1 MNWKISK
8 GLVALLFAGLAHYTN
23 QVQAAECTES
33 NAVLTPDSRAVFA
46 GAQIK
51 LTYSATRNS
60 CTSAGSYSVPILIG
74 AGTGQEAGKCGGV
87 RTKEAASCSG
97 TVTAPAGFT
106 GPLVLTVGDTLTEVI
121 VQAAIAQPTARDIE
135 ISVAEDQP
143 AIVPLTLG
151 GEGVTAEQFE
161 VLDTPDSAIG
171 QVKVEGSTLTFT
183 QVPGWSGIV
192 ALQYRGRD
200 QHGTYSNKA
209 TIRIITTGRN
219 DPPVVIAQPVIMTED
234 AQMTFEPTVQDPD
247 AVDIYR
253 LVIEAQGKGV
263 AGEVLADG
271 HRIKLTPKPDFYGQ
285 DVLRISAVD
294 VAGAKSAVVDI
305 PITVQGV
312 NDAPVAQPISIVT
325 DEDTPG
331 RAKIVFTDP
340 DGDGPYQFVVSG
352 QPGASIGGC
361 GLDGD
366 SVVFTPAPDWNG
378 KTTCQVAV
386 IDAGSAASAPVPV
399 SITVTPVAD
408 KPVVESKT
416 VTLNQGATSSFTLQV
431 SDVDANDTA
440 TLRAVSAADPAF
452 GSVSFTGTT
461 AKVSLNATFVGTRE
475 IRYVAK
481 DSFGLDSDEGVILVR
496 VLPVAQAPVVDAASA
511 KTAME
516 TPVTVELTA
525 TDPNHDA
532 PLTFAIQ
539 QPVAAAAGTVSLAG
553 SLLTFKPATGYLGTA
568 SAKVTATDPGGLVS
582 AAQTIAFEVV
592 GDQVIGT
599 DPDNPDSHTVVIVQ
613 QPDPSVGKIT
623 TEGLRVRFVPVDG
636 YVGTATFKYKLRDAA
651 GAESAIKDGAIQV
664 DKTNYAPSAAN
675 AALVANEGQA
685 SAPVTPEVVDKNL
698 YDAGK
703 HTFAVPIQ
711 EMRGTAEVVNNQL
724 VYHAPFGSKGTTS
737 FKFIARDPAGAE
749 VVGTATVTVRGRNVG
764 PTRVG
769 LSLVTEEGVEVS
781 GTPTVVDPN
790 PGDTFTFAVPATSAG
805 GTVKVLN
812 GQVVYMPKPGWTGTE
827 SFPITATDAG
837 GESGKGTVT
846 VVVKPRNLAPES
858 LSGSIVV
865 REGTASA
872 PYYPRIVDR
881 NVADA
886 GRHSLRLVQQ
896 AANGGLAI
904 VENRLVYTPA
914 ASFVGTDSAVIEAT
928 DPGGL
933 TVQGTIALQVDRF
946 NLAPV
951 AATLRIRTVENAASA
966 ATLPKVTDG
975 NAWDSF
981 TYEVVEQPKS
991 GTVVATA
998 AGYVY
1003 TPNPHFV
1010 GNDLFRFRV
1019 VDKGGEYVEAMATV
1033 AVAQLN
1039 TAPTGL
1045 TPSVVYFYEGVGGS
1059 QRLAAIDDNTWGSH
1073 TFSVATQPEHGYVW
1087 FTGDELH
1094 FSTDGRTATTVS
1106 VTVTDQDGAAATFP
1120 VRLAPRSLDDPF
1132 DKLPVKELSPSA
1144 FSTPAITKEF
1154 THLDGRPGLVIT
1166 DQQALAELGTDIIAM
1181 VERKSEVGLR
1191 VGRRPLERGQGAR
1204 LAMDRV
1210 MNGSLGAAVAALQSG
1225 AAGHGRIL
1233 LARADLTGTVYAVPF
1248 EVWKLTGELKATPA
1262 TIGLGLESA
1271 RIQFSASNSVCT
1283 NTVREV
1289 SARDSN
1295 PYDKPVC
1302 LLQFTKPMPEAKDLS
1317 SDGLLLQQGFA
1328 AEAGTYPVEAA
1339 AYIVD
1344 DKGEKSLLA
1353 TYPTQVN
1360 VVPMAGAVK
1369 MTSKYP
1375 MDTVYAQV
1383 QDRDIEFVQSAGPTC
1398 DLTVIERRAIT
1409 AAASYSTR
1417 PTCLVEW
1424 TEIPPGLAIREN
1436 WEKPVLRGAVTML
1449 GSNRI
1454 AWKLSSFTPSG
1465 KKIDLGTDQFVFT
1478 AKQPTAP
1485 VVTYKGAQQLGD
1497 TLLAAPISGG
1507 YAGDATVTAVSA
1519 RLTLTHNLNQGDSI
1533 TEDINPVNGDVS
1545 TQLRRI
1551 YAAPFST
1558 LWQRRPL
1565 AVDVAYTA
1573 LPNIATHSDLTVLS
1587 VPDAN
1592 IMPVI
1597 DNENGK
1603 ILSTDALEVGVT
1615 MGDAY
1620 DSQVP
1625 YDSATMGEW
1634 EIRLVQRPDWNTVE
1648 EIAGWVR
1655 ADGAGHAAFE
1665 VPVEKLA
1672 GKNLRVY
1679 AEARVVSP
1687 EPAYQ
1692 ETRTSPRPLSIVILN
1707 GAALDGSVRA
1717 LRLTGEAPMRVTL
1730 FAEVNNRSWARD
1742 LGNVRWEMSTNGGE
1756 WQTVSN
1762 PSNAPQRLATT
1773 LQKGSYMIRAE
1784 LTNKNSGAK
1793 SMTQAIE
1800 INAFNIPKG
1809 YLAGPGNTF
1818 VDAQA
1823 TFQLKQSEKGDVM
1836 DLSNIEAQWSLDKGV
1851 TWFAGNDSYSVT
1863 RSAEERVYVFSRVR
1877 FKDAPAD
1884 DPLAWKLLRGGVAF
1898 RKVKPPRVQLV
1909 GNRRP
1914 EVGKESTWVA
1924 RLVMPYTNMDLKASG
1939 EFIMPDG
1946 TSIVPGTTAAFT
1958 PTEEDVTDK
1967 PTYITYRAWIEGY
1980 RDKGG
1985 EGLTQQRLTYWE
1997 YEWPKWELQP
2007 SLSAAYV
2014 PATLTLRMRNLGQFK
2029 ALENVKYDWELPK
2042 VDGYTVANETNET
2055 LRILEMSKAAA
2066 YPFKVH
2072 VSDGRGNYSTVER
2085 TVTLLD
2091 PPPWTVSLRWTGDNN
2106 ATRAPLKVLVM
2117 PSISGGHPKD
2127 KVLSMRYTLGGK
2139 QIDTNGSRYARA
2151 TLESEGEYQIALQ
2164 IETQMQKTAESEVVI
2179 DVKENQPPK
2188 CELDVKESSS
2198 SWRANANCKDPD
2210 GRISRHHWFVNDE
2223 KQGLSGSV
2231 ITISKRTYPQAPHI
2245 VLTATDDAGADSEPV
2260 EW

>member
-46 GAQIK
+46 GEQIK

-106 GPLVLTVGDTLTEVI
+106 GPLVLTVGQTLTEVI
-121 VQAAIAQPTARDIE
+121 VQAAIVQPTARDIE

-192 ALQYRGRD
+192 ALKYRGRD
-200 QHGTYSNKA
+200 QHGTYSNTA

-271 HRIKLTPKPDFYGQ
+271 HRVKLTPKPDFYGQ

-294 VAGAKSAVVDI
+294 AAGAKSAVVDI

-331 RAKIVFTDP
+331 RAKIVFADP

-440 TLRAVSAADPAF
+440 TLRAVSAADTAF

-553 SLLTFKPATGYLGTA
+553 NLLTFKPATGYLGTA
-568 SAKVTATDPGGLVS
+568 SAKVAAADPGGLVS

-636 YVGTATFKYKLRDAA
+636 YVGTATFSYKLRDAA
-651 GAESAIKDGAIQV
+651 GAESAIKDGTIQV

-685 SAPVTPEVVDKNL
+685 SAPVTPEVIDKNL

-886 GRHSLRLVQQ
+886 GRHTLRLVQQ

-1059 QRLAAIDDNTWGSH
+1059 QRLVAIDDNTWGSH

-1166 DQQALAELGTDIIAM
+1166 DQQALSELGTDIIAM

-1248 EVWKLTGELKATPA
+1248 EVWKLTGELKATPS

-1317 SDGLLLQQGFA
+1317 SDGLLMQQGFA
-1328 AEAGTYPVEAA
+1328 AEAGTYSVEAA

-1383 QDRDIEFVQSAGPTC
+1383 QDLDIEFVQSAGPTC

-1409 AAASYSTR
+1409 SAASYTTR

-1436 WEKPVLRGAVTML
+1436 WEKPVLRGAATML

-1519 RLTLTHNLNQGDSI
+1519 RLKLTHNLNQGDSI

-1545 TQLRRI
+1545 TPVAQDLRRAVFDAV
-1551 YAAPFST
+1551 AAPAARGGCGLYRSAQHRYP
-1558 LWQRRPL
+1558 LRSHGAVRSGREHHASDRQRERQDPL
-1565 AVDVAYTA
+1565 DRCVGSWRDDGRC
-1573 LPNIATHSDLTVLS
+1573 LRQPG
-1587 VPDAN
+1587 
-1592 IMPVI
+1592 PVRQR
-1597 DNENGK
+1597 DHGR
-1603 ILSTDALEVGVT
+1603 VG
-1615 MGDAY
+1615 
-1620 DSQVP
+1620 DSP
-1625 YDSATMGEW
+1625 
-1634 EIRLVQRPDWNTVE
+1634 
-1648 EIAGWVR
+1648 
-1655 ADGAGHAAFE
+1655 
-1665 VPVEKLA
+1665 
-1672 GKNLRVY
+1672 
-1679 AEARVVSP
+1679 
-1687 EPAYQ
+1687 
-1692 ETRTSPRPLSIVILN
+1692 
-1707 GAALDGSVRA
+1707 GAA
-1717 LRLTGEAPMRVTL
+1717 
-1730 FAEVNNRSWARD
+1730 
-1742 LGNVRWEMSTNGGE
+1742 
-1756 WQTVSN
+1756 
-1762 PSNAPQRLATT
+1762 
-1773 LQKGSYMIRAE
+1773 
-1784 LTNKNSGAK
+1784 
-1793 SMTQAIE
+1793 
-1800 INAFNIPKG
+1800 
-1809 YLAGPGNTF
+1809 AG
-1818 VDAQA
+1818 
-1823 TFQLKQSEKGDVM
+1823 
-1836 DLSNIEAQWSLDKGV
+1836 
-1851 TWFAGNDSYSVT
+1851 
-1863 RSAEERVYVFSRVR
+1863 
-1877 FKDAPAD
+1877 
-1884 DPLAWKLLRGGVAF
+1884 
-1898 RKVKPPRVQLV
+1898 
-1909 GNRRP
+1909 
-1914 EVGKESTWVA
+1914 
-1924 RLVMPYTNMDLKASG
+1924 
-1939 EFIMPDG
+1939 
-1946 TSIVPGTTAAFT
+1946 
-1958 PTEEDVTDK
+1958 
-1967 PTYITYRAWIEGY
+1967 
-1980 RDKGG
+1980 
-1985 EGLTQQRLTYWE
+1985 
-1997 YEWPKWELQP
+1997 
-2007 SLSAAYV
+2007 
-2014 PATLTLRMRNLGQFK
+2014 
-2029 ALENVKYDWELPK
+2029 LEH
-2042 VDGYTVANETNET
+2042 
-2055 LRILEMSKAAA
+2055 R
-2066 YPFKVH
+2066 
-2072 VSDGRGNYSTVER
+2072 
-2085 TVTLLD
+2085 
-2091 PPPWTVSLRWTGDNN
+2091 
-2106 ATRAPLKVLVM
+2106 
-2117 PSISGGHPKD
+2117 
-2127 KVLSMRYTLGGK
+2127 
-2139 QIDTNGSRYARA
+2139 
-2151 TLESEGEYQIALQ
+2151 
-2164 IETQMQKTAESEVVI
+2164 
-2179 DVKENQPPK
+2179 
-2188 CELDVKESSS
+2188 
-2198 SWRANANCKDPD
+2198 
-2210 GRISRHHWFVNDE
+2210 
-2223 KQGLSGSV
+2223 
-2231 ITISKRTYPQAPHI
+2231 
-2245 VLTATDDAGADSEPV
+2245 
-2260 EW
+2260 